1 MTSYTTRDLQEEF
14 LNVIRTSQETVVEAV
29 KTCVDTIKTV
39 TPRRPAV
46 NVPLAARLPKP
57 QDVVT
62 SAYDFAEKLLSNQRQ
77 FAEELVKAT
86 TPLLAGNGTPQSSP
100 ESTSPETTPESAS
113 PTSTRKGTR
122 KEPDPAGE

>member
-29 KTCVDTIKTV
+29 KTCVDTVKTV
-39 TPRRPAV
+39 TPRVPAV
-46 NVPLAARLPKP
+46 RVPLAARLPKP

-86 TPLLAGNGTPQSSP
+86 APLMASNGTPEGS
-100 ESTSPETTPESAS
+100 PESAS
-113 PTSTRKGTR
+113 PETTQESAQKSTRKATR
-122 KEPDPAGE
+122 KEPDPAAE